1 MADLLL
7 FWLNHE
13 LRLSVVVTDLDA
25 DFASG
30 FLLGEVLHRLNQQ
43 HNLADFMR
51 STTADAKILNFC
63 LLEPTLRNLNVRFDA
78 TRAAAIMNGQ
88 RGAAADLLYQ
98 IKVQLSACVCV
109 EGGGGADTRKFMW
122 FSMCS

>member
-13 LRLSVVVTDLDA
+13 LRLSAVVTDLDA

-51 STTADAKILNFC
+51 SATADAKIINFC

-98 IKVQLSACVCV
+98 IKVQSSAWRRV
-109 EGGGGADTRKFMW
+109 
-122 FSMCS
+122 